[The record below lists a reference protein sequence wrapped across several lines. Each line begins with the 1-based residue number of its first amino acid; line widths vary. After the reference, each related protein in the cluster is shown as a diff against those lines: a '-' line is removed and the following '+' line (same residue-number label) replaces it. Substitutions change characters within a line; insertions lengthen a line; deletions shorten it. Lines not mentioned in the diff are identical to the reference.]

1 MPRSSSYCV
10 NERVAMVAVGGVRRA
25 VARPS
30 ARTGLIVTAVAWV
43 ITRVPMYL
51 IDTGRARNHRGALYV
66 GDVMTYEKWL
76 RFFVGGRFPAGD
88 PRWQYPPG
96 AAAVLSLPHLLP
108 GHYLVSFLCVELLC
122 DLVITV
128 VLTHMAIRHGS
139 WLGCWCWLAGV
150 PLLGPFVLGRFDV
163 LATLLAVLA
172 LYLADSPWGLGAF
185 GGLGAA
191 VKVWP
196 LLILV
201 GVRPGQATRAM
212 TAAIAT
218 AGVVVGSYLAF
229 THGSLSFLANQ
240 DARGVEIESIGA
252 QPFLVLHKLGMWHGH
267 IERQYGS
274 FQVVGPGVSIAASLM
289 LGSTVLALIAL
300 ACWRCRMSW
309 RPEVVGDAALVATLL
324 MVTTSRVIS
333 PQYMVWLI
341 GMAACA
347 LAFPRTSQRP
357 VALLLMITV
366 GLTQLEYPFLFSNL
380 RAFGAAGIEVVA
392 VRDVLLLTMACLGV
406 VRLWRSTRR
415 QQGHSRPLDLW
426 GSGTRPPVLT
436 WASMRLARIR

>member
-1 MPRSSSYCV
+1 MAA
-10 NERVAMVAVGGVRRA
+10 VAGVRRA

-30 ARTGLIVTAVAWV
+30 ARTGLIVTAVVWV
-43 ITRVPMYL
+43 ITRIPLYL
-51 IDTGRARNHRGALYV
+51 IDTARVREHRGALYV

-76 RFFVGGRFPAGD
+76 RFFVGGRFPSGD

-108 GHYLVSFLCVELLC
+108 GSYLVSFLSVELLC
-122 DLVITV
+122 DLVITM
-128 VLTHMAIRHGS
+128 VLAHMAIRRGS
-139 WLGCWCWLAGV
+139 WLGCWCWLAGI
-150 PLLGPFVLGRFDV
+150 PLLGPFVLGRFDL

-185 GGLGAA
+185 GGLGAT

-196 LLILV
+196 LLVLV

-218 AGVVVGSYLAF
+218 AGVVVGGYLAF

-252 QPFLVLHKLGMWHGH
+252 QPFLVLHKLGMWDGH
-267 IERQYGS
+267 IKRQYGS
-274 FQVVGPGVSIAASLM
+274 FQVVGPGVGIAASMM
-289 LGSTVLALIAL
+289 LGGTVLALIAL
-300 ACWRCRMSW
+300 ACWRYRVSW

-333 PQYMVWLI
+333 VQYMVWLI

-357 VALLLMITV
+357 VALPMMIIV

-380 RAFGAAGIEVVA
+380 LAFGAAGIEVVA
-392 VRDVLLLTMACLGV
+392 VRDALLLTMACLGF

-415 QQGHSRPLDLW
+415 QQGITRGPLDRFDLSQEQPGW
-426 GSGTRPPVLT
+426 PIWRRAARRAETIFSDQSGFP
-436 WASMRLARIR
+436 